1 MMTGQMPPTEPPKFV
16 FTEEHFIN
24 RELSWLA
31 FNSRVLDE
39 AARADLPVLE
49 RVKFIA
55 ITASNLDEVFMVR
68 VGGLQAMREQGKR
81 VKHNAG
87 LSPTQLWEQI
97 QQQAGAFVARQ
108 YDILNG
114 QLLPLLREKG
124 IRRLTAAEITTG
136 QRTYLHDY
144 FVENIAPVLSPVA
157 LDADQPR
164 ANIPAL
170 NIVILCTVI
179 PRAAST
185 ST

>member
-1 MMTGQMPPTEPPKFV
+1 MMAGKMPPTETPKFV
-16 FTEEHFIN
+16 FIEEHFLN

-55 ITASNLDEVFMVR
+55 ITASNLDEFFMVR

-81 VKHNAG
+81 VKDNAG
-87 LSPTQLWEQI
+87 LTPTQQWDQI

-124 IRRLTAAEITTG
+124 IRDDYIVLVGGAPLNEDFARQIGADAYCRDAAIAVQTAREM
-136 QRTYLHDY
+136 
-144 FVENIAPVLSPVA
+144 IARRQDRPVA
-157 LDADQPR
+157 G
-164 ANIPAL
+164 
-170 NIVILCTVI
+170 
-179 PRAAST
+179 
-185 ST
+185 